1 MLLWLGGSH
10 WTVSSWKLPPTG
22 VVSEYDWNTE
32 LFKFKW
38 LWRSSPPT
46 SCSKQD
52 QRWNQTSL
60 LRVCPVRFWKPP
72 NLKISWLLWGS
83 VQVLS
88 YRHREKIL
96 PLVRSLP
103 CCSLTALLFPSYAP
117 QWRASL
123 SLSNLLSGTGK
134 LVLAPP
140 GALASRLNKPNFLSF
155 CILLYTSVGGLWEVW
170 STGQNRPCKHDCG
183 KAHLESPQESLL
195 CQDLYS
201 CSPCQKQS
209 SKMLYFNYSY
219 ISFLKFFGVLG
230 LVFFNNV
237 RW

>member
-1 MLLWLGGSH
+1 MTGTQNCSSLSDLGGH
-10 WTVSSWKLPPTG
+10 LLQPPAQSRINAEIRPVCSGFVQSGFENLQT
-22 VVSEYDWNTE
+22 
-32 LFKFKW
+32 
-38 LWRSSPPT
+38 WRFP
-46 SCSKQD
+46 
-52 QRWNQTSL
+52 
-60 LRVCPVRFWKPP
+60 
-72 NLKISWLLWGS
+72 WLLWGS